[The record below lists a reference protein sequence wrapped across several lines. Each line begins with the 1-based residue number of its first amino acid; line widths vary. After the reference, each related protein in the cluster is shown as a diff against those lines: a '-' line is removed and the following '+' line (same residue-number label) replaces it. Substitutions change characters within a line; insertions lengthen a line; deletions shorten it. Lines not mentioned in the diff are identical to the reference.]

1 MRRLYSTPLF
11 VVAALGAIATA
22 ADAFPSGNA
31 TLRHDWIQALSRLSP
46 NFGIVEPGE
55 CILLRQEIVDSAHR
69 LHLRL
74 VKVCD

>member
-1 MRRLYSTPLF
+1 MRRLYFTPLF
-11 VVAALGAIATA
+11 VIAALGVIATA
-22 ADAFPSGNA
+22 ADAFPSGNL
-31 TLRHDWIQALSRLSP
+31 TLRHDWIQALSRFSP

-55 CILLRQEIVDSAHR
+55 CILLRQETVDSSHR